1 MDNNKIQSSSLL
13 TRVNLMYLEVAVLG
27 VLIIVIAI
35 QHKTLTEVKK
45 LNNHNDNEK
54 K

>member
-1 MDNNKIQSSSLL
+1 
-13 TRVNLMYLEVAVLG
+13 MYLEVAVLG

-45 LNNHNDNEK
+45 LNKQNNEK
-54 K
+54 Q